1 MRFLEGSKY
10 TDTMII
16 AKDIVKT
23 FKSGEKELSVLK
35 GISFEVKSG
44 EFLSI
49 TGRSG
54 SGKSTLMYQLG
65 LLDVPTSGKVI
76 IDGKDVSDLSTD
88 ERTWVRLSDLGYIFQ
103 DYALIPELTALE
115 NVLIPLM
122 MLGLTLKDAE
132 AKAVKGLERIGL
144 GERLGNVP
152 SQLSGGEQQRVSIAR
167 AIAHEPKIVFADE
180 PTANLDSET
189 SKVVLQNFIEL
200 NREGQTILMVTHEPE
215 YAALT
220 DRIITLSD
228 GMIVSDTINKNKR

>member
-1 MRFLEGSKY
+1 
-10 TDTMII
+10 MII

-132 AKAVKGLERIGL
+132 AKAVKALERIGL

>member
-132 AKAVKGLERIGL
+132 AKAVKALERIGL